1 MSASFAQEG
10 FDLVHLF
17 LHFPVQCQDVLTL
30 LIKLHLHLADTGLH
44 TYLQDWT

>member
-17 LHFPVQCQDVLTL
+17 LHFPVQCQGDVLTL

-44 TYLQDWT
+44 T